1 MSVGLQRRIEVR
13 TGKEA
18 NELAAMLRVKG
29 FTPKIQPCGNGNIVV
44 RWR

>member
-1 MSVGLQRRIEVR
+1 MNLQRRIEVR

-18 NELAAMLRVKG
+18 NELAAMLKVKG
-29 FTPKIQPCGNGNIVV
+29 FTPKVSPCGNGNIVV

>member
-1 MSVGLQRRIEVR
+1 MKLQNRIEVR

-18 NELAAMLRVKG
+18 NELAAMLKVKG
-29 FTPKIQPCGNGNIVV
+29 FTPIVRPSGNGNIVV

>member
-1 MSVGLQRRIEVR
+1 MSVNLQRRIEVR

-18 NELAAMLRVKG
+18 NELAAMLRAKG
-29 FTPKIQPCGNGNIVV
+29 HLPIVRPCGNGNIVV

>member
-1 MSVGLQRRIEVR
+1 MRLQRCIEVR

-18 NELAAMLRVKG
+18 DELVAMLKVKG
-29 FTPKIQPCGNGNIVV
+29 FTPKVSPCGNGNIVV